1 MRDLA
6 VTAVIFGLLPF
17 VLARP
22 DWGILL
28 WTWVGLMNPHRL
40 AWGFAYSFPFAVVIG
55 AVTIIAIFISR
66 EPKRLPMHP
75 VVLTLIAFFVWMT
88 ITTFF
93 ALFPSSAWPQLEKVA
108 KIQLFIL
115 LTLVVMQSRE
125 RIKALVWVSALSIAF
140 YGIKGG
146 VYTIAKGGHGMV
158 LGPDGGFVAGN
169 TEIALAL
176 TMTLPLMRWLQ
187 TQTASRWLRW
197 ALGVSMV
204 LIVIAILGSYSRGGF
219 LALAAMGVFFWLKG
233 NKKILI
239 GAVLVMLIPLS
250 LALMPEEW
258 HGRMDSIQHYEQD
271 TSAMARLNSWGF
283 AWNLAKAKPFTGGG
297 FQTFQPD
304 AFAIWAPDPTRVWD
318 AHSIWMEIMA
328 EHGFVG
334 LALYLMLWLLAWLLA
349 SNIISR
355 TRSRADF
362 RWAGSLAAMI
372 QASLIGYWIG
382 GAFLSL
388 AYWDYPYILVALL
401 VLTKVVVDRELV
413 GKPASVGSPISAPAP
428 TYARSAPQLEK
439 PG

>member
-297 FQTFQPD
+297 F
-304 AFAIWAPDPTRVWD
+304 
-318 AHSIWMEIMA
+318 HSRSGRRIRR
-328 EHGFVG
+328 
-334 LALYLMLWLLAWLLA
+334 A
-349 SNIISR
+349 SGTLTAYGWKSWQSTDSSGSR
-355 TRSRADF
+355 ST
-362 RWAGSLAAMI
+362 
-372 QASLIGYWIG
+372 
-382 GAFLSL
+382 
-388 AYWDYPYILVALL
+388 
-401 VLTKVVVDRELV
+401 
-413 GKPASVGSPISAPAP
+413 
-428 TYARSAPQLEK
+428 
-439 PG
+439 